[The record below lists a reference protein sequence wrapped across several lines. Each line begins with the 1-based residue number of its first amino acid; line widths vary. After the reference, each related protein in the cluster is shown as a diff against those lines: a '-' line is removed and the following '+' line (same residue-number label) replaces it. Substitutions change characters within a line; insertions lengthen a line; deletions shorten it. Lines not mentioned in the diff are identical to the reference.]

1 MDIFTQHD
9 TQKLTPETA
18 LKKYFGYDHF
28 RPMQRDIIQAVI
40 DNKDALVLMPTGGG
54 KSVCFQ
60 VPALVLDG
68 ITIVVSPLIALM
80 KDQVE
85 ALRINGVEAAFIN
98 SSQTAKQQIEIEQ
111 KCQNGALKLI
121 YVSPEKLFSEGF
133 QWLMQ
138 RMKISLFAIDEAHC
152 ISFWGHDF
160 RPEYTQLKM
169 LKKKFPNV
177 PIIALTATADRITRR
192 DIINQLALPNPE
204 IFIAS
209 FDRPNLSLSVKPGLK
224 RMKQIESFLDE
235 HPNQPGIIYCLSRKT
250 TESVAEKLRNQGYLA
265 QAYHAGLSNEERAR
279 TQEAFLKDDIQIVC
293 ATIAFGMGIDKSNVR
308 WVLHHNLPKNIE
320 SYYQEIGRSGRDGS
334 PAEAVLY
341 YTFSDVAM
349 QQDMLKELPDTQREL
364 QEAKLERLQ
373 QYAEAVFCRRK
384 VLLSYFNEDYNH
396 ECGNCDNCRE
406 PRKTVDA
413 TLYAQKALS
422 AVARMG
428 EKASLNLLIDVLRG
442 AQNQAVVSRGFH
454 QIKTF
459 GLGRELK
466 PLEWR
471 EYIQQMINIGIL
483 DVAYDEG
490 HQLKLNE
497 RSKKVLFEAEPVM
510 LAEPHIFVSKKMPQ
524 EAEIAVPNVSKRE
537 AQAEELFERLRRLRK
552 TIADREGLPPYIVFN
567 DTSLQ
572 EMAKEKPVTQ
582 VAMLQISG
590 VGANK
595 FDMYGTEFIREIQSY
610 LGVKV
615 NEGEKFKGS
624 THLVTLDLLKK
635 GFEPEDISKQRQL
648 SLTTIYSHIASLY
661 EGGHD
666 IDLTQFVSPHKR
678 DKILEAIV
686 LLGEKAKLKELFDA
700 LEAQFDFFKIRLT
713 IAYYNRHKEK

>member
-1 MDIFTQHD
+1 MDIFTPAN

-18 LKKYFGYDHF
+18 LKQYFGYDKF
-28 RPMQRDIIQAVI
+28 RPMQRDIIQAVVDI
-40 DNKDALVLMPTGGG
+40 KDVLVLMPTGGG
-54 KSVCFQ
+54 KSVCYQ
-60 VPALVLDG
+60 VPAVVLDG

-85 ALRINGVEAAFIN
+85 ALRVNGIEAAFIN
-98 SSQTAKQQIEIEQ
+98 SSQTSKQQIEIER
-111 KCQNGALKLI
+111 KCQSGELKLI
-121 YVSPEKLFSEGF
+121 YVSPEKLFSDGF

-160 RPEYTQLKM
+160 RPEYTQLK
-169 LKKKFPNV
+169 KIKQKFPQV

-192 DIINQLALPNPE
+192 DIISQLALPNPE
-204 IFIAS
+204 VFIAS
-209 FDRPNLSLSVKPGLK
+209 FDRPNLSLAVKPGLK
-224 RMKQIESFLDE
+224 RMKQIEAFLDE
-235 HPNQPGIIYCLSRKT
+235 HPNEPGIIYCLSRKT
-250 TESVAEKLRNQGYLA
+250 TESIAEKLQNLGYSA
-265 QAYHAGLSNEERAR
+265 KAYHAGLPNEVRAF
-279 TQEAFLKDDIQIVC
+279 TQDAFLKDDIQIVC

-320 SYYQEIGRSGRDGS
+320 SYYQEIGRAGRDGA
-334 PAEAVLY
+334 PAETVLF

-349 QQDMLKELPDTQREL
+349 QQSMLAELPQTQREL

-384 VLLSYFNEDYNH
+384 VLLSYFNEDYNQ

-406 PRKTVDA
+406 PRKMVDA
-413 TLYAQKALS
+413 TVYAQKALS

-428 EKASLNLLIDVLRG
+428 EKGSINILIDVLRG
-442 AQNQAVVSRGFH
+442 AQNQTIVSRGFH

-459 GLGRELK
+459 GIGRELK
-466 PLEWR
+466 PVEWR

-497 RSKKVLFEAEPVM
+497 RSKKVLFENMPVM
-510 LAEPHIFVSKKMPQ
+510 LAEPHLFVSKKPGR
-524 EAEIAVPNVSKRE
+524 EAEIAVPKVNKRE
-537 AQAEELFERLRRLRK
+537 AQAEELFERLRKLRK

-567 DTSLQ
+567 DTTLQ

-582 VAMLQISG
+582 DAMLKISG
-590 VGANK
+590 VGVNK
-595 FDMYGTEFIREIQSY
+595 FDMYGNEFINEIQSY
-610 LGVKV
+610 LGTKV

-648 SLTTIYSHIASLY
+648 SVTTIYSHIASLY

-666 IDLTQFVSPHKR
+666 IDLSHYVSATER

-700 LEAQFDFFKIRLT
+700 LEGQFDFFKIRLT
-713 IAYYNRHKEK
+713 IAYYNRHKTN